1 MKTKLS
7 KKDLQKLK
15 EKREQ
20 IVKEQTIVKK

>member
-20 IVKEQTIVKK
+20 IVKEQKIVKK